1 MWCVYVSGLHSD
13 IYPRLAQV
21 EEVEV
26 QGVTCIREGQAIR
39 SPASW
44 ERVFPT
50 REEAVEWAASVI
62 EAKAQMLVETAAG
75 LRAEI
80 ASREESTV

>member
-13 IYPRLAQV
+13 IYPRVAEV

-44 ERVFPT
+44 ERVFQT
-50 REEAVEWAASVI
+50 REEAAEWAASVI
-62 EAKAQMLVETAAG
+62 EAKARTLLETAAG

-80 ASREESTV
+80 ATRQESTV